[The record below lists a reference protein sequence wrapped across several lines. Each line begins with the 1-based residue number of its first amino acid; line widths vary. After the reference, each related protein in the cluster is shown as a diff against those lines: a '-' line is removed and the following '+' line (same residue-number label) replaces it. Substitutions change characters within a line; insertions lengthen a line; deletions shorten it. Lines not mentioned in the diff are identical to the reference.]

1 MPAISQREKE
11 VLEVIKDLGGVA
23 HPTSI
28 GKAMGV
34 TGDYAEQ
41 MCDYLTWKKY
51 VVRQGLKFR
60 VIRDWDGLW
69 VKRMPHETPS

>member
-11 VLEVIKDLGGVA
+11 VLEIIKSMGGVA
-23 HPTSI
+23 HPTHI

-41 MCDYLTWKKY
+41 MCDYLTYKRY
-51 VVRQGLKFR
+51 VVRQGLRFKL
-60 VIRDWDGLW
+60 IADWDGLW
-69 VKRMPHETPS
+69 VQRKPYETV